1 MQRYRFVELRF
12 AKLPPGKLYRKVA
25 AVPVFLCN
33 KPQAQDQVA
42 SLAVVNIQK
51 HVQTVCA

>member
-1 MQRYRFVELRF
+1 MQRFRFVDLLF

-42 SLAVVNIQK
+42 SLEVANIQK
-51 HVQTVCA
+51 HVQIVCA